1 MERLLD
7 PKEAAKIMAVTSRTI
22 KEWLRRGELTGVK
35 VRKLWRIRESD
46 LEQFIQKGIEKTS
59 NSPSGPPSPP
69 CLPVGRGERGR
80 VRGKESKM
88 IRDGDSRHGN
98 DQY

>member
-35 VRKLWRIRESD
+35 VRNLWRIRESD
-46 LEQFIQKGIEKTS
+46 LERFIQKGIEETS
-59 NSPSGPPSPP
+59 NSRLKTSHERDRS
-69 CLPVGRGERGR
+69 LRRGFETEG
-80 VRGKESKM
+80 
-88 IRDGDSRHGN
+88 
-98 DQY
+98 